1 MRKTIIGFI
10 ITAFVLIIAVWLVL
24 NSCNNK
30 KNETDDKPGY
40 VPPDLTYETDEK
52 IHEGENERPE
62 TDVPENGEET
72 QTQPGENTP
81 GENTPETNAPD
92 TTKPETSYPETIAP
106 ETEPAEITPP
116 DTTPE
121 ETTPVDT
128 ANPETTA
135 PDTNDDWFE
144 GWGTETPV
152 DETNPPETEAPY
164 YPDYAPAPD
173 HIRYVMVDSKIFRDF
188 VTVPNIDITD
198 NGYNYYTMLDDGTFY
213 MRQITNSGFE
223 RYVGEY
229 RGGEMD
235 LSLDVIAYVLSGDM
249 QEMLIENK
257 VNDTILNMCAVT
269 RGDSYP
275 KLTAVWIETKSGDY
289 FITYD
294 SNADESAFTL
304 YTRKEYMELID

>member
-10 ITAFVLIIAVWLVL
+10 ITGFVIIIAAWLVL
-24 NSCNNK
+24 NSCNKN
-30 KNETDDKPGY
+30 KNEPDDKPGY
-40 VPPDLTYETDEK
+40 IPPDLTYETDEK
-52 IHEGENERPE
+52 LPEGNDPE
-62 TDVPENGEET
+62 TDVPEGSKET
-72 QTQPGENTP
+72 GPQHGQVTP
-81 GENTPETNAPD
+81 DTNKPDTSTPET
-92 TTKPETSYPETIAP
+92 EAP
-106 ETEPAEITPP
+106 ETDPVEITPP

-128 ANPETTA
+128 TPADTTNSETTA

-152 DETNPPETEAPY
+152 PETDPPETEAPY
-164 YPDYAPAPD
+164 YPDIAPIPD
-173 HIRYVMVDSKIFRDF
+173 HIKYVMVDTKVYRSF
-188 VTVPNIDITD
+188 VEYPNDDIVD
-198 NGYNYYTMLDDGTFY
+198 GGYNSYNMLDDGTFF

-235 LSLDVIAYVLSGDM
+235 LSLDIIEFVLSGDM
-249 QEMLIENK
+249 QDMLIENK
-257 VNDTILNMCAVT
+257 VNNTILDMCAIT

-275 KLTAVWIETKSGDY
+275 RLTAVWIETKDGDY

-294 SNADESAFTL
+294 SNADDGESAFKL
-304 YTRKEYMELID
+304 YTRKEYLKLID

>member
-1 MRKTIIGFI
+1 
-10 ITAFVLIIAVWLVL
+10 
-24 NSCNNK
+24 
-30 KNETDDKPGY
+30 
-40 VPPDLTYETDEK
+40 ETDEK

-92 TTKPETSYPETIAP
+92 TTKPETSYPETKAP

-121 ETTPVDT
+121 ETT
-128 ANPETTA
+128 
-135 PDTNDDWFE
+135 
-144 GWGTETPV
+144 
-152 DETNPPETEAPY
+152 PPETEAPY